1 MEQDLKPS
9 RSRFEASWSVSGG
22 VLEDSRTHLWPQMLI
37 SKVTLSMMPLTAVD
51 LGQFF
56 FRTFFGKCFEMILE

>member
-9 RSRFEASWSVSGG
+9 RSRFGASWSVSGG

-56 FRTFFGKCFEMILE
+56 CRTFVGKCFERVLE